1 MLADVLPAM
10 PHFLQERSES
20 TITVA
25 VTLLI
30 AALVAWLIR
39 RGLIS
44 LVKHGHLSPLM
55 GKRLR
60 SVLRWALIVGF
71 GLALMQQT
79 GIFRQAWAVLSAAL
93 TALAV
98 AFVANWSILSNATA
112 AVFILAFKPFRIGDR
127 IVLRDQDKIWTQG
140 TVTDMSLMFVT
151 ITTDDGQQEH
161 FAANQVFQRVIR
173 VLGATNL
180 PSSPG
185 TFFERSTLVEE
196 HPISAS
202 SQEATPQ

>member
-1 MLADVLPAM
+1 M
-10 PHFLQERSES
+10 PTFLQERSEG

-55 GKRLR
+55 GTRLR
-60 SVLRWALIVGF
+60 SVLRWVLIVGF
-71 GLALMQQT
+71 GLALLQQT
-79 GIFRQAWAVLSAAL
+79 GVFRQAWAVLSAAAA
-93 TALAV
+93 ALAV
-98 AFVANWSILSNATA
+98 GFVASWSILSNATA

-127 IVLRDQDKIWTQG
+127 IVLREQDKIWAQG

-151 ITTDDGQQEH
+151 ITTDDGEQEH
-161 FAANQVFQRVIR
+161 FAANQVFQRVVR
-173 VLGATNL
+173 VLGAVNL

-185 TFFERSTLVEE
+185 TFFEPSPLVEE
-196 HPISAS
+196 APPSAP
-202 SQEATPQ
+202 SQ